1 MKYHDLF
8 KFDWLSKPM
17 STGRVEKRSKYCRV
31 TVYLPRFS
39 ITISLSLVEHIC
51 KKYFANSRIAFHGS
65 LLYTNIKCTA
75 SLEQP

>member
-51 KKYFANSRIAFHGS
+51 KKVFCKFKNCFSRISA
-65 LLYTNIKCTA
+65 LYKY
-75 SLEQP
+75 